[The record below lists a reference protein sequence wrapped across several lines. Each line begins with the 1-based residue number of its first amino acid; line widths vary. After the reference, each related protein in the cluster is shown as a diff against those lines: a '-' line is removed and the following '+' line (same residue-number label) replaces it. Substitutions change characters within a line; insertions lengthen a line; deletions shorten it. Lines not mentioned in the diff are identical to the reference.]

1 MLALFSGNLALML
14 LMLAAIHWREALADI
29 IHPAPP
35 KIQLTATAADTES
48 GHFALCHGPR
58 ITCVVDG
65 DTIWYRHEKY
75 RLTDINAPEISEP
88 ACDYELDLGEKAAD
102 RLVELLN
109 QGRFSLIPLPD
120 RDTDVYG
127 RKLRQIT
134 RGGKS
139 LGEVMVAEG
148 LAERWVGFRRNWCK

>member
-1 MLALFSGNLALML
+1 MALML
-14 LMLAAIHWREALADI
+14 TALHWRGWIGDLLAST
-29 IHPAPP
+29 PP
-35 KIQLTATAADTES
+35 QIRLMASPADTES

-65 DTIWYRHEKY
+65 DTIWYKHRKI

-102 RLVELLN
+102 RLVVLLN
-109 QGRFSLIPLPD
+109 QGPFSLESLPD
-120 RDTDVYG
+120 RDTDKYG
-127 RKLRQIT
+127 RELRKIT

-148 LAERWVGFRRNWCK
+148 LAERWIGYRRNWCK